1 MLKISNSALVIIDVQ
16 GKLASLIENREL
28 LFDNISRMIQGMK
41 LLDIPM
47 IITEQRPEKLGPT
60 VPELANLITGIAPI
74 TKVSFSCCGNT
85 TFIETLNALNRK
97 QILVAGI
104 ETHVCVYQTVVDLIQ
119 FDFEVYVIADAVS
132 ARANINHLY
141 GLDRMKSEGAILS
154 TAELAL
160 FECIRTSSDERFREM
175 IKIVK

>member
-28 LFDNISRMIQGMK
+28 LFDNISRMIQGTK
-41 LLDIPM
+41 LLDIPI

-60 VPELANLITGIAPI
+60 VPELANLTTGIAPI

-85 TFIETLNALNRK
+85 TFIETLNVLNRK

-119 FDFEVYVIADAVS
+119 FDFEVHVIADAVS

-160 FECIRTSSDERFREM
+160 FEWIRTSSDERFREM